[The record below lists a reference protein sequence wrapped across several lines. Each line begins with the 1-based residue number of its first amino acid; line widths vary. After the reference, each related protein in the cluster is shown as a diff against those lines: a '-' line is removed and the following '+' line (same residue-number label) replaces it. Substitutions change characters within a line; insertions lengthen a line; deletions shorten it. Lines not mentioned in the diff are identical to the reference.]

1 MALIAPKT
9 TDIVRFA
16 PSHTPHGT
24 LLDPTQGALNRLR
37 GPALKAAYYSAAFI
51 VRSVAAGLLD
61 IDPEELDI
69 STVRRVERPIGH
81 FNGEIVISDH
91 LANGA
96 GFAGQVH
103 SRWQELLDSII
114 HAVPGDTSFAG
125 GLISLAHRKSCDSAC
140 PDCLKHYRNMSYHG
154 LLDWRLGLALLQV
167 FNDSSY
173 TCGLNGDFSGPELT
187 GWHHFAEE
195 LRDAFCATFP
205 CTPVD
210 FGPLPG
216 FKVGNL
222 QVIVAHPLWD
232 SSKPVGELATAVA
245 TVGADSQLN
254 LRFLDTFNMQRRM
267 SWTYQALRG

>member
-1 MALIAPKT
+1 MNTSGAGNLPHQWIDSRFDSGNPHLTFQPSSPVENVALIAPKT

-16 PSHTPHGT
+16 PSHTPHGMQ
-24 LLDPTQGALNRLR
+24 LDPTQGALNRLR

-81 FNGEIVISDH
+81 FVGEIVISDH

-125 GLISLAHRKSCDSAC
+125 GLISPAHRRA
-140 PDCLKHYRNMSYHG
+140 
-154 LLDWRLGLALLQV
+154 
-167 FNDSSY
+167 
-173 TCGLNGDFSGPELT
+173 
-187 GWHHFAEE
+187 
-195 LRDAFCATFP
+195 ATP
-205 CTPVD
+205 RV
-210 FGPLPG
+210 
-216 FKVGNL
+216 
-222 QVIVAHPLWD
+222 QIV
-232 SSKPVGELATAVA
+232 
-245 TVGADSQLN
+245 
-254 LRFLDTFNMQRRM
+254 
-267 SWTYQALRG
+267 